1 MEKPIENDLEDD
13 LEEIISD
20 IEEAETPPPKKK
32 REYVMTEAR
41 KLAFERMKE
50 GRARK
55 GNEALQRKANDAK
68 ILEKGKKELLKKKR
82 KPKQVIVY
90 DSGSS
95 SEEENQVVIRRK
107 RKTVK
112 PPLARE
118 EKDEIVEKP
127 VTFRLKRL

>member
-1 MEKPIENDLEDD
+1 MEKPITDD

-20 IEEAETPPPKKK
+20 IEEAEAPTPKKK

-41 KLAFERMKE
+41 KLALERMKE

-55 GNEALQRKANDAK
+55 GNEALERKANDAK
-68 ILEKGKKELLKKKR
+68 ILEKGKKELEKKKR

-112 PPLARE
+112 LPVLSEARE
-118 EKDEIVEKP
+118 EKEEIVEKP
-127 VTFRLKRL
+127 ATFRLKRL